1 MKRLLFVIVGAMV
14 LLLPYMLLQAQNG
27 VHEIQLTEI
36 VEMSTGFNIG
46 DSPLDEPGQ
55 SGDDPTPPTDFH
67 AIINGHVLSVAAP
80 NGPLQSRLIVN
91 KVDGTPVVNFPFRR
105 TATVNLAD
113 TGEYTLTIKT
123 GNHTFQGNFTVT
135 D

>member
-1 MKRLLFVIVGAMV
+1 MKTKLLAFALGLVFTMP
-14 LLLPYMLLQAQNG
+14 LTLQAK
-27 VHEIQLTEI
+27 VVEITLVEV
-36 VEMSTGFNIG
+36 VEMSTLPGEN
-46 DSPLDEPGQ
+46 PLD
-55 SGDDPTPPTDFH
+55 DDDHMGTTPTNPNDFH

-135 D
+135 RI

>member
-1 MKRLLFVIVGAMV
+1 MKTKLLALALG
-14 LLLPYMLLQAQNG
+14 LLLTMPFMLQAEEA
-27 VHEIQLTEI
+27 EITLVEV
-36 VEMSTGFNIG
+36 VEMDNLDG
-46 DSPLDEPGQ
+46 DGPLDS
-55 SGDDPTPPTDFH
+55 SGEMGSVPPSPNDFR

-123 GNHTFQGNFTVT
+123 GNRTFEGNFSVT